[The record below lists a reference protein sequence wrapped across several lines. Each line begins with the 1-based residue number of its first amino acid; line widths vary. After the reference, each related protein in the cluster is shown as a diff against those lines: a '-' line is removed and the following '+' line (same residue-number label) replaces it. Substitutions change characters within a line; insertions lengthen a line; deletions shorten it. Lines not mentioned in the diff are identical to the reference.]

1 MNKVGVFLKQGQ
13 HSKKFLAQCIL
24 LFKTLKQSSFTF
36 FPNEVIPPEL
46 QSFNALED
54 FYTQDFYLSLGGD
67 GTFLK
72 SLYYT
77 NNKPIFS
84 VHLGDFG
91 FLPEFSYEEALE
103 SLLFLESL
111 EKKYITG
118 YHLSFLDQ
126 EELFFND
133 AVIYPK
139 KKQLISI
146 HFSIQNETFIFQGD
160 GIILSTPLGST
171 GYSLSAGGPIL
182 DESSNNLILTPI
194 CQRSLNSRALVFN
207 HHYNFT
213 LYSEDK
219 ICISFDGRR
228 IFSIPAKTPIIHRL
242 KIKDTLIFK
251 NSKKNFFHYLKKKF
265 SYGSTH

>member
-1 MNKVGVFLKQGQ
+1 MNKIGIFLKQGQ
-13 HSKKFLAQCIL
+13 HSKKFLTECISI
-24 LFKTLKQSSFTF
+24 FKTLEKFSFTF
-36 FPNEVIPPEL
+36 FPDEVIPSEL
-46 QSFNALED
+46 QSFHTIEN
-54 FYTQDFYLSLGGD
+54 FYDQDFYLSLGGD
-67 GTFLK
+67 GTLLK

-77 NNKPIFS
+77 KNKPIFS
-84 VHLGDFG
+84 IHLGDFG

-103 SLLFLESL
+103 NLLLLEHL
-111 EKKYITG
+111 NKKQIKG

-133 AVIYPK
+133 AVIYLK

-146 HFSIQNETFIFQGD
+146 HLSIQNETFTFQGD

-182 DESSNNLILTPI
+182 DESSHNLILTPI
-194 CQRSLNSRALVFN
+194 CQRSLSSRSLVFN
-207 HHYNFT
+207 HNYSFT
-213 LYSEDK
+213 LFSEDK

-228 IFSIPAKTPIIHRL
+228 VFSLPAKTPIIHQL
-242 KIKDTLIFK
+242 KIQESVLFK

-265 SYGSTH
+265 SYGSIH